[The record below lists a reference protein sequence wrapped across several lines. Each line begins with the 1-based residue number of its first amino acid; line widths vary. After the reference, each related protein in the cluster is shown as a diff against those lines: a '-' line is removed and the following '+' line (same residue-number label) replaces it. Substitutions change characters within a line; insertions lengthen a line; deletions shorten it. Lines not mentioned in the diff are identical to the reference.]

1 MSKKSDAHEA
11 LTRLLDVHV
20 EDISVGPP
28 DEVLSEALEG
38 GVDLIAQKARVMDLL
53 RLAEGKV
60 GRARMDSARA
70 AVEARRLNPVA
81 VGTTRAMVADQT
93 RELTLA
99 ARNGTSQSERDKETL
114 QDDLD
119 ELANFVPGEGPN

>member
-20 EDISVGPP
+20 EDVSVRPP

-60 GRARMDSARA
+60 GRARMDAARA
-70 AVEARRLNPVA
+70 AVAARRLNPVA

-119 ELANFVPGEGPN
+119 ELENFVPGEGPN

>member
-1 MSKKSDAHEA
+1 MSKETDARDA
-11 LTRLLDVHV
+11 LTRLLHVHV
-20 EDISVGPP
+20 EDVSKGPP

-38 GVDLIAQKARVMDLL
+38 GVDLVAQKARVMDLL

-60 GRARMDSARA
+60 GRVRMDAARA
-70 AVEARRLNPVA
+70 AVAARRHNLMA
-81 VGTTRAMVADQT
+81 AGTTRAVVADRT

-114 QDDLD
+114 QSDLD
-119 ELANFVPGEGPN
+119 ELANFDPGEGPN